1 MIRNHL
7 AEPEISAILAENL
20 AYLRKTRSK
29 QLSQKALARLLSLP
43 RKTIMNYEN
52 GRTAPHA
59 YAVLRIAAY
68 YGCTVEELLTEHL
81 KERENVS

>member
-43 RKTIMNYEN
+43 VKR
-52 GRTAPHA
+52 
-59 YAVLRIAAY
+59 L
-68 YGCTVEELLTEHL
+68 
-81 KERENVS
+81 